1 MTLPAS
7 ILRELQDLPKDNIE
21 DKRDPDLLNILLGLR
36 DLLRVFLGRR
46 ARVLTQSLEY
56 NYVINLEEG
65 KVPLNLP
72 IYNLSYKELKILQ
85 EYLNSLIE
93 KGQIRPSKSPAG
105 VLILFI
111 LKLDRTIRL
120 YIDYRGLN
128 KVTIKN
134 RYLLLLVSEMLD

>member
-1 MTLPAS
+1 M
-7 ILRELQDLPKDNIE
+7 
-21 DKRDPDLLNILLGLR
+21 LNILLGLR

-46 ARVLTQSLEY
+46 ARVLAQSLEY
-56 NYVINLEEG
+56 DHTINLEEG

-72 IYNLSYKELKILQ
+72 IYNLSRKELKILR

-93 KGQIRPSKSPAG
+93 KGWIRPSKSPAG
-105 VLILFI
+105 VLILFV

-120 YIDYRGLN
+120 YIDYCGLN